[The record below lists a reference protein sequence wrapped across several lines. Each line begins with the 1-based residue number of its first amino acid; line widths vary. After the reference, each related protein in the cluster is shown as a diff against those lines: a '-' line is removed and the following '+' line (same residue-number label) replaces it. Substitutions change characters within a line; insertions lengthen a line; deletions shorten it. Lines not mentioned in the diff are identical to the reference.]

1 MTLGYAR
8 LDKCALRR
16 RDSIRPLCARLTG
29 TSASGMKII
38 ETLRLCGNPKMKK
51 FGSIS
56 DRRVSPIA
64 VTMYT
69 TNGAN
74 MISTL
79 QRSTRKIK
87 RSFSISPESD
97 TFIRKTQ
104 KERKSRSES
113 ETLDELLRELMALR
127 QQHLIE
133 DAYTN
138 YYDMLTEE
146 EAGEQHAWGAFAETQ
161 LSEGVR

>member
-1 MTLGYAR
+1 
-8 LDKCALRR
+8 
-16 RDSIRPLCARLTG
+16 
-29 TSASGMKII
+29 
-38 ETLRLCGNPKMKK
+38 MKK
-51 FGSIS
+51 LGPIV
-56 DRRVSPIA
+56 DQMISPIA

-74 MISTL
+74 MTSTL

-87 RSFSISPESD
+87 RSFSISLESD

-113 ETLDELLRELMALR
+113 ETLDELLRELMVLR

-133 DAYTN
+133 DAYTD
-138 YYDMLTEE
+138 YYDRLTDE
-146 EAGEQHAWGAFAETQ
+146 EAGEQRAWGAFAEAQ

>member
-1 MTLGYAR
+1 MEM
-8 LDKCALRR
+8 
-16 RDSIRPLCARLTG
+16 I
-29 TSASGMKII
+29 
-38 ETLRLCGNPKMKK
+38 
-51 FGSIS
+51 
-56 DRRVSPIA
+56 
-64 VTMYT
+64 YT

-74 MISTL
+74 MASTL

-87 RSFSISPESD
+87 RSFSISLESD
-97 TFIRKTQ
+97 RFIRKTQ
-104 KERKSRSES
+104 RERKSRSES

-138 YYDMLTEE
+138 YYDMLTDE